1 MVQSVLFCIPIRR
14 LLLVPI
20 EVVAK
25 LDTCIEV
32 TQLMSHRLRDL
43 VHSYLSYAIIVRSY
57 YRDDLSLW
65 NASSLVE
72 IATIASIYAQVDR
85 VTIAE

>member
-32 TQLMSHRLRDL
+32 TQLMSHCLRDL
-43 VHSYLSYAIIVRSY
+43 VNSHLSYAIIVRSY